1 MLSMR
6 TAIFKFFCFISFIG
20 ILAGCKKE
28 TEVINFDYAYNY
40 FPDDSGKYV
49 VYKVDSVLYNDF
61 DPYHIKRYSSIYLKE
76 VVTEQ
81 FIDNLGRNAK
91 KLERFYTSDTSLPWQ
106 TGTVWYFVKNTTNV
120 EQVEDN
126 IRYVKLTFP
135 PEVNNY
141 WHGNKY
147 FKLNQYP
154 FQNLRYTTTN
164 FDWTYTITELNT
176 PFSNNNFY
184 ADSSLTVVQIDDSSN
199 VQRVYSIEKYAK
211 NIGLVYKEL
220 WRLDAQ
226 LVNNQNFTDHAKNG
240 FIVRQTAIKYGFE

>member
-1 MLSMR
+1 MKLSLLKIIIVV
-6 TAIFKFFCFISFIG
+6 IFVGLLFS
-20 ILAGCKKE
+20 CKKE
-28 TEVINFDYAYNY
+28 TENINFDYAYSY

-49 VYKVDSVLYNDF
+49 IYKVDSVLYNDF
-61 DPYHIKRYSSIYLKE
+61 DPFHVKRYSTIYLKE
-76 VVTEQ
+76 IVTEQ
-81 FIDNLGRNAK
+81 FYDNLGRLAK
-91 KLERFYTSDTSLPWQ
+91 KLERFYTADTSLPWK

-135 PEVNNY
+135 PEVNNN

-154 FQNLRYTTTN
+154 FPNLRYTTTN
-164 FDWTYTITELNT
+164 FDWIYTITEVNK
-176 PFSNNNFY
+176 PYSNGNFQ
-184 ADSSLTVVQIDDSSN
+184 ADSTITVLQVADSSN
-199 VQRVYSIEKYAK
+199 VQKVYSVEKYAK

-226 LVNNQNFTDHAKNG
+226 LSNNTQTYVDDAKFG
-240 FIVRQTAIKYGFE
+240 FIVYQRAISYGHE